1 MKVIIIICFGILMAG
16 LGTGDALRGIYAPV
30 FQERYLLS
38 ASQLSV
44 IITVSY
50 IGNLLFLS
58 IGGKLLDLFPR
69 KRVAILTVA
78 IWMGAAAVNRLTDNY
93 SCILAAMF
101 LSLGASTLLNTTI
114 NILTPVMCAGYA
126 GLMVNIFFFLQG
138 IGTSA
143 SQYALV
149 RYAFSYGGWNFINA
163 VLFGA
168 GLLVLGLLCFIRIP
182 EKNDNGT
189 AAVVRPVQEPG
200 RLIFWMLTAIFG
212 CYFIG
217 EHGIMNWML
226 SYCISALAM
235 DAGQASVSVSL
246 FWGGMTAGRLILAP
260 GVQKLGTIKSLS
272 LFGGIGTAMFCA
284 GCLLG
289 QKGIWILGLSGFVLS
304 ILYPTMVLLIQQIY
318 PAEVAATRT
327 GAIISMAT
335 IADIGFNLVF
345 GIVAGR
351 WGYRLSF
358 MILPVGMA
366 VFYILYRCL
375 AKRTADILL

>member
-1 MKVIIIICFGILMAG
+1 MKVIVIICFGILMAG

-58 IGGKLLDLFPR
+58 IGGKLLDRFPR

-78 IWMGAAAVNRLTDNY
+78 IWMGAAAVNRFTDNY
-93 SCILAAMF
+93 SCILVAMF

-168 GLLVLGLLCFIRIP
+168 GLLVLGLLCFIPVP
-182 EKNDNGT
+182 EKNNSQK
-189 AAVVRPVQEPG
+189 AAVVGPVQEPG

-212 CYFIG
+212 CYFIS

-246 FWGGMTAGRLILAP
+246 FWGGMTAGRLIFAP

-272 LFGGIGTAMFCA
+272 LFGGIGTAMFCV

-304 ILYPTMVLLIQQIY
+304 IVYPTMVLLIQQIY

-327 GAIISMAT
+327 GAIISIAT

-345 GIVAGR
+345 GIAAGR

-366 VFYILYRCL
+366 IFYILYRCL
-375 AKRTADILL
+375 AKRTAVIRL

>member
-1 MKVIIIICFGILMAG
+1 MKAIVIVCFGILMAG
-16 LGTGDALRGIYAPV
+16 LGAGDALRGIYAPV

-58 IGGKLLDLFPR
+58 IGGKLLDMFPR
-69 KRVAILTVA
+69 KRVAFLTTA
-78 IWMGAAAVNRLTDNY
+78 IWMAAAAVNLLTDNY
-93 SCILAAMF
+93 SCIVAAMF
-101 LSLGASTLLNTTI
+101 FSLGASTLLNTTI
-114 NILTPVMCAGYA
+114 NILTPGMCVGYA
-126 GLMVNIFFFLQG
+126 GLMVNVFFFLQG
-138 IGTSA
+138 VGTSA
-143 SQYALV
+143 GQYALV
-149 RYAFSYGGWNFINA
+149 RYAFSYKGWNFINA

-168 GLLVLGLLCFIRIP
+168 GLLVLVLLCFIHIP
-182 EKNDNGT
+182 EKSEAGKA
-189 AAVVRPVQEPG
+189 AAVCIIQEPG
-200 RLIFWMLTAIFG
+200 HFIFWMLAAIFG
-212 CYFIG
+212 CYFIA

-226 SYCISALAM
+226 SYCISAFSM
-235 DAGQASVSVSL
+235 DAGQASVWVSL

-260 GVQKLGTIKSLS
+260 GVQRLGTVKSLS

-304 ILYPTMVLLIQQIY
+304 ILYPTMVLLIQQLY
-318 PAEVAATRT
+318 PAATAATRT
-327 GAIISMAT
+327 GAVISIAT

-345 GIVAGR
+345 GVVAGR

-358 MILPVGMA
+358 MILPVSMA
-366 VFYILYRCL
+366 VFYSLYHCL
-375 AKRTADILL
+375 VKKTTEKTG